1 MLTQKKI
8 DVILASY
15 PRTRPPLT
23 SGHENLYVQEYKSN
37 REGDRKVDSMAQ
49 TLEAWMHRQ
58 IITHKSS
65 NLLELG
71 AGTLNHIIHE
81 NPNTIYDIVEPFEE
95 LYQHSPRLN
104 QVRDTYSSL
113 EAISQDK
120 KYTRIIS
127 IAVLEHMTNLPID
140 IAISATHMEENGIF
154 QAGIPSEGGFLWW
167 LGWRCTTGISYWLRN
182 GLDYGVLMRHEHVN
196 KAKEIIAL
204 VEYFF
209 ENVKIKRFPTPFHI
223 LSFYTYLEASKP
235 RMHRVK
241 QTLNEYNNINI

>member
-1 MLTQKKI
+1 MAKIFALGRANMLTQKKI

-23 SGHENLYVQEYKSN
+23 SGHENLYVQEYKNN

-65 NLLELG
+65 NLLELST
-71 AGTLNHIIHE
+71 GTLNHIIHE
-81 NPNTIYDIVEPFEE
+81 NSNTIYDIVGPFEG

-104 QVRDTYSSL
+104 QVRDIYSSL

-140 IAISATHMEENGIF
+140 IALSATHMENNGIF

-167 LGWRCTTGISYWLRN
+167 LGWRCTTGISY
-182 GLDYGVLMRHEHVN
+182 
-196 KAKEIIAL
+196 
-204 VEYFF
+204 
-209 ENVKIKRFPTPFHI
+209 
-223 LSFYTYLEASKP
+223 
-235 RMHRVK
+235 
-241 QTLNEYNNINI
+241 